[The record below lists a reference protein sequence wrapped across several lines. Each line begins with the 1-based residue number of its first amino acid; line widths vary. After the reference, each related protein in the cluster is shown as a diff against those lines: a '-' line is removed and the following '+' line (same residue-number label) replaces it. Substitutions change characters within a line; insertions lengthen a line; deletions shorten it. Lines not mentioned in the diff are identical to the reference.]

1 MRGRALAELVC
12 GEHPAIRAL
21 PDCLPRKTT
30 AAPGSSADAAVFSPP
45 LFSAFISLGD
55 EPTIELE
62 GGNAFMAANA
72 DPQPLKTLLPLRGVA
87 AAARSA
93 GLLAPLRDLLTHR
106 ELIENLVARDIKS
119 RYKQSTLGIA
129 WAILNPLVMALIYAV
144 VGAVILKQNVGIH
157 FAVFSYFGLLWW
169 NLFSMG
175 VMGATESLVAHLSL
189 ITKVYFPR
197 EVFPVSTVL
206 SKLVDFGFGLVGM
219 LPLLLLFRTM
229 PSLTGLFLMLPL
241 LLILIVFA
249 SGLGMLLSCAN
260 LFNRDV
266 RHVAG
271 LLINV
276 WMWLVPNIYPLETIK
291 SEFWRRV
298 YLLNPVAALVDTA
311 RKLVFPQL
319 IIPSEQAIIH
329 WKFVALAAF
338 VSLATFA
345 LGYIVFKK
353 NEPRFAESV

>member
-1 MRGRALAELVC
+1 
-12 GEHPAIRAL
+12 
-21 PDCLPRKTT
+21 
-30 AAPGSSADAAVFSPP
+30 
-45 LFSAFISLGD
+45 
-55 EPTIELE
+55 
-62 GGNAFMAANA
+62 MAADVDLNIH
-72 DPQPLKTLLPLRGVA
+72 PPLRGA
-87 AAARSA
+87 AAIFGAR
-93 GLLAPLRDLLTHR
+93 LLGPLRDLLAHR
-106 ELIENLVARDIKS
+106 ELIENLVARDIKA

-144 VGAVILKQNVGIH
+144 VGAVILKQNVGIA

-175 VMGATESLVAHLSL
+175 VTGATESLVTHLSL

-197 EVFPVSTVL
+197 EVFPIATVL

-219 LPLLLLFRTM
+219 LPLLLVFRTA
-229 PSLTGLFLMLPL
+229 PSLTGLLLTMPL
-241 LLILIVFA
+241 LLILLVFA
-249 SGLGMLLSCAN
+249 SGLGMLLACAN

-271 LLINV
+271 LLISV
-276 WMWLVPNIYPLETIK
+276 WMWLVPNLYPLETIT

-319 IIPSEQAIIH
+319 IVPSAGAIIH
-329 WKFVALAAF
+329 WKFVVLAAV
-338 VSLATFA
+338 VSVVTFA
-345 LGYIVFKK
+345 LGYIVFKR